1 MNKTQ
6 MLGVCGVMMLATGGL
21 TLSAQRPQASYAR
34 MTGTYQLENSRGDDP
49 RRAADAATRSLPQ
62 DRRDRAYQ
70 NLLSRLESP
79 QSLAIDRR
87 GQTVTISSSSAPRAS
102 FDADGQ
108 TRREPGPNG
117 RTISTRAE
125 LNGDRLSVSTTGDRG
140 SDFSVTFEAMNNGDR
155 LRVTRRLDSEDLR
168 QPVTVQSYYQRVAT
182 DARWDLSSAPP
193 AYAPPR
199 ATGPTDIPDGMRLIA
214 TLDTPLSTRSSRN
227 DERFTMT
234 VRSPAQFAG
243 ARIDGVVSR
252 INPDPQGNRA
262 NIMVDFD
269 TIQFRGGPATEFRG
283 TLDAVRTPD
292 GATVRVGAE
301 NGIHD
306 AGTSDN
312 TRIEHG
318 AVGAAVGAI
327 IGAIA
332 GGGKGAA
339 VGAVVGGAGGA
350 ILVDGH
356 DQLDL
361 PLGTEMTITAAAP
374 RYR

>member
-1 MNKTQ
+1 MKKTQ
-6 MLGVCGVMMLATGGL
+6 MLFGVGSVMMLAAGL
-21 TLSAQRPQASYAR
+21 TLGAQRQQGPYVR

-49 RRAADAATRSLPQ
+49 RRAADAATRALPQ

-79 QSLAIDRR
+79 QALAIDRR

-125 LNGDRLSVSTTGDRG
+125 INGDRLSVSTTGDRG
-140 SDFSVTFEAMNNGDR
+140 TDFSVTFEAMNNGDR

-168 QPVTVQSYYQRVAT
+168 QPVTVQSYYQRVAN
-182 DARWDLSSAPP
+182 DARWDLSSAPQS
-193 AYAPPR
+193 YAPPR
-199 ATGPTDIPDGMRLIA
+199 PTAPMAVPDGMRLVA
-214 TLDTPLSTRSSRN
+214 TLDTPLSTRSSRS
-227 DERFTMT
+227 DEQFTMT

-262 NIMVDFD
+262 NIVVDFD
-269 TIQFRGGPATEFRG
+269 TIQFRGGPAVEFRG
-283 TLDAVRTPD
+283 MLDAVRTPD

-306 AGTSDN
+306 AGASDD

-361 PLGTEMTITAAAP
+361 PPGTEMTITASAP

>member
-1 MNKTQ
+1 M
-6 MLGVCGVMMLATGGL
+6 
-21 TLSAQRPQASYAR
+21 
-34 MTGTYQLENSRGDDP
+34 
-49 RRAADAATRSLPQ
+49 
-62 DRRDRAYQ
+62 
-70 NLLSRLESP
+70 
-79 QSLAIDRR
+79 
-87 GQTVTISSSSAPRAS
+87 TISSSSAPRAS

-125 LNGDRLSVSTTGDRG
+125 LDGDRLSVSTTGDRG

-168 QPVTVQSYYQRVAT
+168 QPVTVQSYYQRVAA

-193 AYAPPR
+193 SYAPPR
-199 ATGPTDIPDGMRLIA
+199 AAGSMGVPDGMRLVA

-234 VRSPAQFAG
+234 VRSPAQFARRADRRRRV
-243 ARIDGVVSR
+243 ARVNR
-252 INPDPQGNRA
+252 EPQGNRA
-262 NIMVDFD
+262 DIVVNFD
-269 TIQFRGGPATEFRG
+269 SIQPRGGQAMEFRG
-283 TLDAVRTPD
+283 VLDAVRTPD

-306 AGTSDN
+306 SGTSDD

-356 DQLDL
+356 DELDL
-361 PLGTEMTITAAAP
+361 PPGTELTITAAAP